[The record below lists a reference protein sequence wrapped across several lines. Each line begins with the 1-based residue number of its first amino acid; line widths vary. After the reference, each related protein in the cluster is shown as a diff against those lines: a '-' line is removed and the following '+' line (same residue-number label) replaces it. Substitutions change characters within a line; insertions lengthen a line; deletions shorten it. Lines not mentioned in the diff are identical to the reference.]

1 MFQYI
6 AHFQE
11 QSENMLLIS
20 ATKHDSNDCEI
31 LLNLR
36 NSNVASFR
44 DWENPN
50 FDL

>member
-6 AHFQE
+6 AHFQK
-11 QSENMLLIS
+11 QSENMLLFS